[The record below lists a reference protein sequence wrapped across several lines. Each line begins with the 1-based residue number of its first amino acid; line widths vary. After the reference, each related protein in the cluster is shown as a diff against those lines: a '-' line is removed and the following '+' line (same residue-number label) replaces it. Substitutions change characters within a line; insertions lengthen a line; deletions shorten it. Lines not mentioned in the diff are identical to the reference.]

1 MSTCLGIY
9 IENNLIKYAKL
20 SKEND
25 IIKVEA
31 FNMKFYDNLEETLNQ
46 IIAETYSYRIPIS
59 INLTDETY
67 NYFKVFSLLSKKDI
81 KNVIETE
88 FESICYENGKNKDGF
103 ETRYILVNDLEDKEK
118 IKAIHVSANKADIA
132 RKTSKLEN
140 NKVISISPIGIS
152 IANLL
157 ELNEKENVLIVN
169 IEDKT
174 TVTTIVNKNIYNV
187 DTFEEGTEQILQKI
201 NEKENSYL
209 KAYDICKSTTLYTS
223 NNSDLEIKENDY
235 LDEIMPTLYEIA
247 GKVRKI
253 INESMN
259 RIDKV
264 YITGTASVINNIDI
278 YFQDYLNDTKCEILK
293 PYFLNNL
300 STSVNIKDYIEVN
313 SAMAL
318 ALQGLGE
325 GIREIDFKAHSKF
338 ESFSD
343 LMNMEIGG
351 SKRNPK
357 DNKKKNLNL
366 KLDFDFKTRLSRTEK
381 TLLRTLGSLAIAFIV
396 YTTGTTFINNEIDK
410 KTKEVQ
416 LNMKQQQQQISNIQK
431 DKTQIDSR
439 TSEYAKM
446 INNLETIN
454 QTIAANSKIKN
465 AIPTLLNQIMYV
477 IPKNVQLTSIQNTTG
492 THIVITAQAEKYEQL
507 GYFKAILKTDN
518 ILQNVVS
525 DSGVKENGVVK
536 VTIEGDII

>member
-31 FNMKFYDNLEETLNQ
+31 FNMKFYDKLEETLEQ
-46 IIAETYSYRIPIS
+46 IIAETYSYRTPIS

-67 NYFKVFSLLSKKDI
+67 NYFKVFSMLNKKDI

-103 ETRYILVNDLEDKEK
+103 ETRYILVNDLENKEK

-132 RKTSKLEN
+132 RKTGKLEK
-140 NKVISISPIGIS
+140 NKVTSITPIGIS

-157 ELNEKENVLIVN
+157 EFNEKENVLIVN

-187 DTFEEGTEQILQKI
+187 DTFEEGTAQILQKI
-201 NEKENSYL
+201 NERENSYL

-223 NNSDLEIKENDY
+223 RDSDLEIKENDY

-293 PYFLNNL
+293 PYFLKNL

-325 GIREIDFKAHSKF
+325 GIREIDFKARSKF
-338 ESFSD
+338 ESFSE

-351 SKRNPK
+351 SKNSTKKEKK
-357 DNKKKNLNL
+357 DSNF
-366 KLDFDFKTRLSRTEK
+366 KLDMDFKAKLSRSEK
-381 TLLRTLGSLAIAFIV
+381 AILRTMGALVITFVV
-396 YTTGTTFINNEIDK
+396 YISGTSFINNEIDK
-410 KTKEVQ
+410 KSKEVETAT
-416 LNMKQQQQQISNIQK
+416 KQQQQQIASIQK
-431 DKTQIDSR
+431 DKSQIDAK
-439 TSEYAKM
+439 TGEYTKM
-446 INNLETIN
+446 ISNLETIN
-454 QTIAANSKIKN
+454 ETIAANSKVKN

-507 GYFKAILKTDN
+507 GYFKAILKTDS

-525 DSGVKENGVVK
+525 DSGIKENGVVK

>member
-31 FNMKFYDNLEETLNQ
+31 FNMKFYDKLEETLEQ
-46 IIAETYSYRIPIS
+46 IIAETYSYRTPIS

-67 NYFKVFSLLSKKDI
+67 NYFKVFSMLNKKDI

-103 ETRYILVNDLEDKEK
+103 ETRYILVNDLENKEK

-132 RKTSKLEN
+132 RKTGKLEK
-140 NKVISISPIGIS
+140 NKVTSITPIGIS

-157 ELNEKENVLIVN
+157 EFNEKENVLIVN

-187 DTFEEGTEQILQKI
+187 DTFEEGTAQILQKI
-201 NEKENSYL
+201 NERENSYL

-223 NNSDLEIKENDY
+223 RDSDLEIKENDY

-293 PYFLNNL
+293 PYFLKNL

-325 GIREIDFKAHSKF
+325 GIREIDFKARSKF
-338 ESFSD
+338 ESFSE

-351 SKRNPK
+351 SKNSTKKEKK
-357 DNKKKNLNL
+357 DSNF
-366 KLDFDFKTRLSRTEK
+366 KLDMDFKAKLSRSEK
-381 TLLRTLGSLAIAFIV
+381 AILRTMGALVITFVV
-396 YTTGTTFINNEIDK
+396 YISGTSFINNEIDK
-410 KTKEVQ
+410 KSKEVETAT
-416 LNMKQQQQQISNIQK
+416 KQQQQQIASIQK
-431 DKTQIDSR
+431 DKSQIDAK
-439 TSEYAKM
+439 TGEYTKM
-446 INNLETIN
+446 ISNLETIN
-454 QTIAANSKIKN
+454 ETIAANSKVKN

-507 GYFKAILKTDN
+507 GYFKAILKTDS
-518 ILQNVVS
+518 ILQNVIS
-525 DSGVKENGVVK
+525 DSGIKENGVVK

>member
-31 FNMKFYDNLEETLNQ
+31 FNMKFYDKLEETLEQ
-46 IIAETYSYRIPIS
+46 IISETNSYRTPIS

-67 NYFKVFSLLSKKDI
+67 NYFKVFSMLNKKDI
-81 KNVIETE
+81 KSVISTE

-103 ETRYILVNDLEDKEK
+103 ETRYILVNDLENKEK

-132 RKTSKLEN
+132 RKTSKLEK
-140 NKVISISPIGIS
+140 NKITSITPIGIS
-152 IANLL
+152 ISNLL
-157 ELNEKENVLIVN
+157 EFNEKENVLIVN

-187 DTFEEGTEQILQKI
+187 DTIDEGTAQILQKI

-223 NNSDLEIKENDY
+223 KNNDLEFKENDY
-235 LDEIMPTLYEIA
+235 LDEIMPTLYDIA

-293 PYFLNNL
+293 PYFLKNL

-313 SAMAL
+313 SAIAL

-325 GIREIDFKAHSKF
+325 GIKEIDFKAHSKF
-338 ESFSD
+338 ENLSD

-351 SKRNPK
+351 SKNTSKKEKK
-357 DNKKKNLNL
+357 DSNF
-366 KLDFDFKTRLSRTEK
+366 KLDVDFKAKLSRSEK
-381 TLLRTLGSLAIAFIV
+381 AILRTLGTIAITFIV
-396 YTTGTTFINNEIDK
+396 YTAGTTFINNEINK
-410 KTKEVQ
+410 KAEEVQ
-416 LNMKQQQQQISNIQK
+416 IATKNQQQQISNIQK
-431 DKTQIDSR
+431 DKSQIDAR
-439 TSEYAKM
+439 TNEYAKM
-446 INNLETIN
+446 ISNLETIN
-454 QTIAANSKIKN
+454 ETIAANSKTKN

-492 THIVITAQAEKYEQL
+492 THIVIIAQAEKYEQL
-507 GYFKAILKTDN
+507 GYFKAILKTDS

>member
-31 FNMKFYDNLEETLNQ
+31 FNMKFYDKLEETLEQ
-46 IIAETYSYRIPIS
+46 IISETYSYRTPIS
-59 INLTDETY
+59 INLTDENY
-67 NYFKVFSLLSKKDI
+67 NYFKIFSMLNKKDI
-81 KNVIETE
+81 KNVIDTE
-88 FESICYENGKNKDGF
+88 FESICYEKGKNKDGF
-103 ETRYILVNDLEDKEK
+103 ETRYILVNDLENKEK

-132 RKTSKLEN
+132 RKTNKLE
-140 NKVISISPIGIS
+140 KSRITSITPIGIS
-152 IANLL
+152 ISNLL
-157 ELNEKENVLIVN
+157 EFSEKENVLIVN

-187 DTFEEGTEQILQKI
+187 DTFEEGTAQILQKI

-223 NNSDLEIKENDY
+223 ENSDLEIKDNDY

-278 YFQDYLNDTKCEILK
+278 YFQDYLNDTKCEILR
-293 PYFLNNL
+293 PYFLKNL
-300 STSVNIKDYIEVN
+300 PTSVNIKDYVEVN

-325 GIREIDFKAHSKF
+325 GIKEIDFKAHSKF
-338 ESFSD
+338 ESLSN

-351 SKRNPK
+351 DKSKSKGKK
-357 DNKKKNLNL
+357 DFNF
-366 KLDFDFKTRLSRTEK
+366 KLDVDFKAKLSRAEK
-381 TLLRTLGSLAIAFIV
+381 TLLRTLGTIALTFIV
-396 YTTGTTFINNEIDK
+396 YTAGTTFINNEINK
-410 KTKEVQ
+410 KSEEVQ
-416 LNMKQQQQQISNIQK
+416 LTMKNQQQQISNIQK
-431 DKTQIDSR
+431 DKSQIDVK
-439 TSEYAKM
+439 TNEYSKM
-446 INNLETIN
+446 IKNLETIN
-454 QTIAANSKIKN
+454 ETIATNSKTKN

-507 GYFKAILKTDN
+507 GYFKAILKTDS